1 MPSDVWKV
9 FDLPKASMDYRGCA
23 PKVCRHGKRGVAPDQ
38 IRSIAGRSKT
48 FRTSGEAKPQRHVMT
63 SSTVGIAPTKTMNK
77 TPLPW
82 SLWFRQIRA
91 IFRLEIEKNFLG
103 RRSILLYLLA
113 LLPIVPLALLAPF
126 TPPGREWLDFNQYSM
141 IFAIFYGGLILRTVV
156 FFGCA
161 WIFMNLFRG
170 DLVDRSLHFY
180 FLSPVRRE
188 ILVVGKYLSGLVT
201 SIILFTGATV
211 ICMLL
216 LYFPHFPSESSRFF
230 FDGPGLGQLLTYAGI
245 TILACI
251 GYGAFFLVVGLF
263 FRNPIIPALVLY
275 GWEWLNFLL
284 PPLLKKVSVIHYL
297 HSLTPV
303 PVSEGPFAVVAEPTP
318 AWIAVPSLIVV
329 TILVLVV
336 ASYRIRRM
344 EINYGSD

>member
-1 MPSDVWKV
+1 MSSKIDVSEIAKSDK
-9 FDLPKASMDYRGCA
+9 
-23 PKVCRHGKRGVAPDQ
+23 Q
-38 IRSIAGRSKT
+38 
-48 FRTSGEAKPQRHVMT
+48 
-63 SSTVGIAPTKTMNK
+63 
-77 TPLPW
+77 PLPW
-82 SLWFRQIRA
+82 SLWLRQIRA

-113 LLPIVPLALLAPF
+113 LIPILPLALLAPF
-126 TPPGREWLDFNQYSM
+126 TPPGREWQDFTQYSM
-141 IFAIFYGGLILRTVV
+141 IFAVYYGGLILRTVV

-170 DLVDRSLHFY
+170 DIVDRSLHFY

-188 ILVVGKYLSGLVT
+188 VLVLGKYFSGLVT
-201 SIILFTGATV
+201 SIILFTGTTV

-216 LYFPHFPSESSRFF
+216 LYVPHFPSESARFF
-230 FDGPGLGQLLTYAGI
+230 FEGPGLGQLLTYAGI
-245 TILACI
+245 TILACV

-284 PPLLKKVSVIHYL
+284 PPLLKKMSVIHYL
-297 HSLTPV
+297 HSLTPI

-318 AWIAVPSLIVV
+318 AWIAVPSLIIV
-329 TILVLVV
+329 TIMVLIA
-336 ASYRIRRM
+336 ASYRIRHM
-344 EINYGSD
+344 EIRYGSD

>member
-1 MPSDVWKV
+1 MSSNIDV
-9 FDLPKASMDYRGCA
+9 S
-23 PKVCRHGKRGVAPDQ
+23 GVAQSRKHP
-38 IRSIAGRSKT
+38 S
-48 FRTSGEAKPQRHVMT
+48 
-63 SSTVGIAPTKTMNK
+63 
-77 TPLPW
+77 PW
-82 SLWFRQIRA
+82 SLWLRQIRA

-113 LLPIVPLALLAPF
+113 LIPVVPLALLAPF
-126 TPPGREWLDFNQYSM
+126 TPPGDEWQDFNRYNM
-141 IFAIFYGGLILRTVV
+141 IFAMYYGGLILRTIV

-170 DLVDRSLHFY
+170 DIVDRSLHFY

-188 ILVVGKYLSGLVT
+188 VLVVAKYLSGLAT

-216 LYFPHFPSESSRFF
+216 LYIPHFPSESGRFF
-230 FDGPGLGQLLTYAGI
+230 FDGPGTGHLLTYAGI

-275 GWEWLNFLL
+275 GWEWLNFLM

-297 HSLTPV
+297 HSLTPIPV
-303 PVSEGPFAVVAEPTP
+303 PEGPFAVVAEPTP
-318 AWIAVPSLIVV
+318 AWIAIPSLIVV
-329 TILVLVV
+329 TILVLIA
-336 ASYRIRRM
+336 ASYRIRHM
-344 EINYGSD
+344 EIRYGSD